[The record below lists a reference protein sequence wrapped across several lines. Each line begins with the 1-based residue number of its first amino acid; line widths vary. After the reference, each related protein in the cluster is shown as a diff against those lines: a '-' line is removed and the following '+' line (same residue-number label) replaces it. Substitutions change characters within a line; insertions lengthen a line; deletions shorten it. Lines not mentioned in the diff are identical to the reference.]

1 MKYYELDKNEQRLL
15 KNLEK
20 EVFVR
25 MPNFKQKRRRYQE
38 YARATL
44 AKTRN
49 INIRI
54 PEKDLLKIKARAAE
68 KGIPYQTLLASLVH
82 QYSTDQIRENIAR

>member
-1 MKYYELDKNEQRLL
+1 MKYYELDKNEKRLL
-15 KNLEK
+15 KDFEK
-20 EVFVR
+20 ASLLRISSFR
-25 MPNFKQKRRRYQE
+25 QKRKKYEQ
-38 YARATL
+38 YAQATL

-49 INIRI
+49 INLRI

-82 QYSTDQIRENIAR
+82 QYSNGQIRDKV